1 MEIVVNEALRVE
13 LSPKGNTAESVLS
26 TDGKLLVEKII
37 QGALDVIHAIQYN
50 GDAFLHQEN
59 DVAKWFESIFFLV
72 NIVFEVTSDHDA
84 TVYESLPE
92 LLLKDIC

>member
-37 QGALDVIHAIQYN
+37 QGALDMIHAIQYN
-50 GDAFLHQEN
+50 GDTFLHQEN
-59 DVAKWFESIFFLV
+59 DVAK
-72 NIVFEVTSDHDA
+72 
-84 TVYESLPE
+84 
-92 LLLKDIC
+92 